1 MSAPAPID
9 ETVMIAAIA
18 QALRDHGQAPD
29 LSDDCGFP
37 TTPTALVTTDTLVE
51 GVHFDCAWDSDEQV
65 GAQAAVQ
72 NLSDLA
78 ASGAGA
84 AWLVWSLCLPTP
96 WRDLDRLRALT
107 TGFARVASASGAS
120 VLGGNLTR
128 THGPLVVTVTAGGAL
143 AGPRA
148 LRRDAA
154 RTGQTVFVSGRLGDA
169 ALGVLRPSAE
179 TRTARHAWRPHLAE
193 AAALARSSG
202 SVACMD
208 ISDGLLLDATR
219 LARASGVT
227 LALESARVPV
237 SALFAAT
244 LGADRRVALA
254 GGEDYVLLFT
264 ADSPPPFEAWAI
276 GRVVDPIAGTPVLL
290 DDAPAPALGWDH
302 FS

>member
-1 MSAPAPID
+1 M
-9 ETVMIAAIA
+9 AAA
-18 QALRDHGQAPD
+18 ALLGGGHVALRG
-29 LSDDCGFP
+29 G
-37 TTPTALVTTDTLVE
+37 E
-51 GVHFDCAWDSDEQV
+51 
-65 GAQAAVQ
+65 
-72 NLSDLA
+72 
-78 ASGAGA
+78 
-84 AWLVWSLCLPTP
+84 
-96 WRDLDRLRALT
+96 
-107 TGFARVASASGAS
+107 RVALESAGDVALRGGDVEVGVGVGS
-120 VLGGNLTR
+120 VLR
-128 THGPLVVTVTAGGAL
+128 VTAGGAL

-179 TRTARHAWRPHLAE
+179 TRAARHAWRPHMAE
-193 AAALARSSG
+193 AAALAQSSG
-202 SVACMD
+202 AVACMD

-276 GRVVDPIAGTPVLL
+276 GRVVEPIAGAPVLL